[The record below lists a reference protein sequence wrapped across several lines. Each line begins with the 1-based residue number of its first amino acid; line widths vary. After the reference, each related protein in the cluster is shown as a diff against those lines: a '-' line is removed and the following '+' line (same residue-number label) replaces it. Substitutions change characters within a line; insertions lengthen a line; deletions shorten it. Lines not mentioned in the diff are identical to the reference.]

1 MSVEAANKPM
11 DKWRADGRVRGDN
24 GDNGTGSQ
32 LRVGNWCCLGVG
44 DEIEDFKLPSSEAK
58 SEGSY
63 KLRIV
68 EEPLQ
73 SLDGGKKLQ

>member
-32 LRVGNWCCLGVG
+32 LRVGNWV
-44 DEIEDFKLPSSEAK
+44 SEHTCIYGYAR
-58 SEGSY
+58 ETNGTENV
-63 KLRIV
+63 I
-68 EEPLQ
+68 
-73 SLDGGKKLQ
+73 KKLAYIHTYIRTH